1 MKKLLI
7 LTIALALGV
16 GANAQIKYGV
26 KAGLNLSSLSTVESS
41 AGGISVNTLESDGLT
56 AGFHVGGFVNFSFG
70 GIIGLQPELL
80 FSIQGGKQKAPST
93 LGTPV
98 GDPSVDITFDY
109 INVPV
114 LLDIKPLPGLS
125 ILVGPQIGF
134 NIYKSATNEGET
146 ISGSDFDVITNG
158 SDGFNGIDFAA
169 VIGAQYTFIGH
180 LVLGARY
187 NIGLT
192 NTFSQTVN
200 SSGINVDVTGWKN
213 NVLQV
218 SLGWI
223 F

>member
-7 LTIALALGV
+7 LTIALSLGV

-26 KAGLNLSSLSTVESS
+26 KAGLNLSSLSGVESS

-80 FSIQGGKQKAPST
+80 FSIQGGKQKLNS
-93 LGTPV
+93 GF
-98 GDPSVDITFDY
+98 GSSSSIDITFDY

-125 ILVGPQIGF
+125 VLVGPQIGF
-134 NIYKSATNEGET
+134 NVYKSATNESET

-192 NTFSQTVN
+192 NTMNASDN
-200 SSGINVDVTGWKN
+200 SSGVNVDVTGWKN

-218 SLGWI
+218 SVGWI